1 MVLDLTMSM
10 AILALMGALATI
22 AGCIEDLESDV
33 GSQSNPNSQVQ
44 LAPQMNFLHRI
55 YNKAI
60 SGEPISNGLSAVTGG
75 VVTTV
80 LLNARFYPLMAI
92 VIGALIAAVIYGIFA
107 TTSYAGRVASQ
118 ARFKQ
123 PLYMDIMRYTTP
135 SIIGH
140 NFIVCFCLV
149 AIAYIQYV
157 ILGYPFTIPFLA
169 LIWGISVGAI
179 GSSVGDVHYGGE
191 REFQNREFGCGLNT
205 ALSGRIVRKAES
217 GLRTSLDNVWFCAK
231 FGGPAT
237 GIGLGLTVFF
247 SSWPT
252 TIWGYTWTAMLV
264 GVIILA
270 VMTIMNRLV
279 EIQVKNAYG
288 PYKEDKEEKGAVAV
302 AHTH

>member
-22 AGCIEDLESDV
+22 AGCLEDLESDV

-44 LAPQMNFLHRI
+44 LAPQMGFLHRI

-60 SGEPISNGLSAVTGG
+60 SGEPISNGLSAVIGG
-75 VVTTV
+75 TV
-80 LLNARFYPLMAI
+80 ASVLVSAKFYPLTAI
-92 VIGALIAAVIYGIFA
+92 VIGAFVAAIILGIFA

-118 ARFKQ
+118 TRFKQ

-135 SIIGH
+135 TIIGH
-140 NFIVCFCLV
+140 NFIMNFCLV
-149 AIAYIQYV
+149 AISYIQYE

-169 LIWGISVGAI
+169 LIWGISSGAI

-217 GLRTSLDNVWFCAK
+217 GLRNSIDNVWFCAK

-237 GIGLGLTVFF
+237 GIALGLTVFF

-252 TIWGYTWTAMLV
+252 TLFGYTWKAIGLGVLV
-264 GVIILA
+264 VIVLIL
-270 VMTIMNRLV
+270 MNRLIELNV
-279 EIQVKNAYG
+279 RNAYG
-288 PYKEDKEEKGAVAV
+288 PYKEEKNETEAKA
-302 AHTH
+302 

>member
-22 AGCIEDLESDV
+22 AGCLEDLESDV

-44 LAPQMNFLHRI
+44 LAPQMGFLHRI
-55 YNKAI
+55 YNKAV
-60 SGEPISNGLSAVTGG
+60 SGEPISNGLSAVIAGT
-75 VVTTV
+75 VTSV
-80 LLNARFYPLMAI
+80 LLSEKFYSLTAI
-92 VIGALIAAVIYGIFA
+92 VIGAFVGAIILAIYA

-135 SIIGH
+135 TIMAH
-140 NFIVCFCLV
+140 NFIMNFCLV
-149 AIAYIQYV
+149 ALAYIQYEV
-157 ILGYPFTIPFLA
+157 LGYPFTIPFLA
-169 LIWGISVGAI
+169 LIWGISSGAI

-217 GLRTSLDNVWFCAK
+217 GIRNSIDNVWFCAK
-231 FGGPAT
+231 FGGPVT
-237 GIGLGLTVFF
+237 GIALGLTVFF

-252 TIWGYTWTAMLV
+252 TIWGYTWTAIGV
-264 GVIILA
+264 GILI
-270 VMTIMNRLV
+270 VVLFIVLNRLL
-279 EIQVKNAYG
+279 EISVRDAYG
-288 PYKEDKEEKGAVAV
+288 PYKEEKNEKEAKA
-302 AHTH
+302 

>member
-10 AILALMGALATI
+10 AILALLGALATI
-22 AGCIEDLESDV
+22 AGCLEDLESDV

-55 YNKAI
+55 YNKAV
-60 SGEPISNGLSAVTGG
+60 SGEPISNGMSAVIGG
-75 VVTTV
+75 TVATV
-80 LLNARFYPLMAI
+80 LLNAKFYPLTAI
-92 VIGALIAAVIYGIFA
+92 AIGAFIAAIIYGIFA
-107 TTSYAGRVASQ
+107 TTSYAGRVSSQ
-118 ARFKQ
+118 TRFKQ
-123 PLYMDIMRYTTP
+123 PLYMDVMRYTTP

-149 AIAYIQYV
+149 SIAYIQYA

-205 ALSGRIVRKAES
+205 ALSGRIVRKAEA
-217 GLRTSLDNVWFCAK
+217 GLRNSIDNVWFCAK

-237 GIGLGLTVFF
+237 GIGLGLTVFL

-252 TIWGYTWTAMLV
+252 TVWGYTWTAVIV
-264 GVIILA
+264 GIAIVFLMVI
-270 VMTIMNRLV
+270 VNRLV
-279 EIQVKNAYG
+279 EYNIKNAYG
-288 PYKEDKEEKGAVAV
+288 PYKEDKNEKGAA
-302 AHTH
+302 A

>member
-22 AGCIEDLESDV
+22 AGCLEDLESDV

-44 LAPQMNFLHRI
+44 LAPQMGFLHRI
-55 YNKAI
+55 YNKAV
-60 SGEPISNGLSAVTGG
+60 SGEPISNGLSAVVAGT
-75 VVTTV
+75 VTSV
-80 LLNARFYPLMAI
+80 LLNEKYYAVTAI
-92 VIGALIAAVIYGIFA
+92 VLGAFVGAIILAIYA

-135 SIIGH
+135 TIMAH
-140 NFIVCFCLV
+140 NFIMNFCLV
-149 AIAYIQYV
+149 ALAYIQYEV
-157 ILGYPFTIPFLA
+157 LGYPFTIPFLA
-169 LIWGISVGAI
+169 LIWGISAGAI

-217 GLRTSLDNVWFCAK
+217 GLRNSIDNVWFCAK

-237 GIGLGLTVFF
+237 GIALGLTVFF

-252 TIWGYTWTAMLV
+252 TIWGYTWKAMGLGVLV
-264 GVIILA
+264 VIVLIIL
-270 VMTIMNRLV
+270 NRLL

-288 PYKEDKEEKGAVAV
+288 PYKEEKNEKEAKA
-302 AHTH
+302 